1 MRPFVVRAWAP
12 GQAAA
17 VVATSPLLQAEKD
30 PFLKTSSAA
39 CDTSQHFM
47 TSVRPLLRRP
57 VLLVLALVGGGGGG
71 DKGDVTET
79 DDD

>member
-1 MRPFVVRAWAP
+1 
-12 GQAAA
+12 
-17 VVATSPLLQAEKD
+17 
-30 PFLKTSSAA
+30 
-39 CDTSQHFM
+39 M

-57 VLLVLALVGGGGGG
+57 VLLVLAMVGGGGGG